1 MRKINS
7 PILIFV
13 DNLRRDYLVAEVI
26 KNYFIKKNL
35 KFF

>member
-26 KNYFIKKNL
+26 KNYFIKK
-35 KFF
+35 KI